1 MADMK
6 TFRLLVNTP
15 DRVFYNDDVTM
26 VELSTTEG
34 EIGVYAEHI
43 PLTSV
48 LVPCVMNIHV
58 DGDVKKAAVHGG
70 IVEILQD
77 KVTVLA
83 EIAEWP
89 EEIDVNRANEA
100 KTRAERRLSSNDP
113 QIDVVRA
120 EAALKRSLARQI
132 GRATGSERV

>member
-58 DGDVKKAAVHGG
+58 DGDVKKAAVHSG
-70 IVEILQD
+70 IIEILQD

-113 QIDVVRA
+113 HIDVVRA
-120 EAALKRSLARQI
+120 EAALKRSLARL
-132 GRATGSERV
+132 GAAR

>member
-58 DGDVKKAAVHGG
+58 DVDVKKAAVHGG

-120 EAALKRSLARQI
+120 EAALKRSLARL
-132 GRATGSERV
+132 GAAR

>member
-43 PLTSV
+43 PL
-48 LVPCVMNIHV
+48 VMNIHV

-113 QIDVVRA
+113 HIDVVRA
-120 EAALKRSLARQI
+120 EAALKRSLARL
-132 GRATGSERV
+132 GAAR

>member
-26 VELSTTEG
+26 VELSTSEG

-58 DGDVKKAAVHGG
+58 DGEVKKAAIHGG
-70 IVEILQD
+70 IIEILQD

-89 EEIDVNRANEA
+89 QEIDVNRANEA
-100 KTRAERRLSSNDP
+100 KIRAERRLSSNDP
-113 QIDVVRA
+113 QIDIVRA
-120 EAALKRSLARQI
+120 EAALKRSLARL
-132 GRATGSERV
+132 GAVR

>member
-43 PLTSV
+43 PLTSAPLPRV
-48 LVPCVMNIHV
+48 INNPL
-58 DGDVKKAAVHGG
+58 DRDQKKAPEHGG
-70 IVEILQD
+70 IDEILQD

-113 QIDVVRA
+113 HIDVVRA
-120 EAALKRSLARQI
+120 EAALKRSLARL
-132 GRATGSERV
+132 GAAR

>member
-58 DGDVKKAAVHGG
+58 DGDVKNAAVHGG

-120 EAALKRSLARQI
+120 EAALKRSLARL
-132 GRATGSERV
+132 GAAR

>member
-1 MADMK
+1 MADIK

-70 IVEILQD
+70 IIEILQD

-113 QIDVVRA
+113 VSYTHLTLPTKLEV
-120 EAALKRSLARQI
+120 
-132 GRATGSERV
+132 

>member
-1 MADMK
+1 MAVMK

-48 LVPCVMNIHV
+48 LVPCVKNIHV

-100 KTRAERRLSSNDP
+100 RTRAERRLSSNDP

-120 EAALKRSLARQI
+120 EAALKRSLARL
-132 GRATGSERV
+132 GAVR

>member
-26 VELSTTEG
+26 VALSTTEG

-120 EAALKRSLARQI
+120 EAALKRSLARL
-132 GRATGSERV
+132 GAAR

>member
-26 VELSTTEG
+26 VELSTT
-34 EIGVYAEHI
+34 EHI

-120 EAALKRSLARQI
+120 EAALKRSLARL
-132 GRATGSERV
+132 GAAR

>member
-48 LVPCVMNIHV
+48 LVPCVMNRWRC
-58 DGDVKKAAVHGG
+58 KKSCC
-70 IVEILQD
+70 
-77 KVTVLA
+77 
-83 EIAEWP
+83 
-89 EEIDVNRANEA
+89 
-100 KTRAERRLSSNDP
+100 TRRNC
-113 QIDVVRA
+113 
-120 EAALKRSLARQI
+120 
-132 GRATGSERV
+132 

>member
-43 PLTSV
+43 PLHQYWYRV
-48 LVPCVMNIHV
+48 L
-58 DGDVKKAAVHGG
+58 
-70 IVEILQD
+70 
-77 KVTVLA
+77 
-83 EIAEWP
+83 
-89 EEIDVNRANEA
+89 
-100 KTRAERRLSSNDP
+100 
-113 QIDVVRA
+113 
-120 EAALKRSLARQI
+120 
-132 GRATGSERV
+132 

>member
-120 EAALKRSLARQI
+120 EAALKRSLARLNAA
-132 GRATGSERV
+132 R

>member
-58 DGDVKKAAVHGG
+58 DGDVKKAAVHDG

-100 KTRAERRLSSNDP
+100 RTRAERRLSSNDP

-120 EAALKRSLARQI
+120 EAALKRSLARL
-132 GRATGSERV
+132 GAVR